1 MGWAGLFSEG
11 PNTTT
16 WPTWSGHPQRRITFP
31 HTKKL
36 DNSIYQKKRR
46 NPTGGLIQEMKN
58 TILAFF
64 RSFCVTF
71 CPRECNKVAHGL
83 AAIGCNEPENA
94 NLLWDGIPPGFE
106 SLVDGD
112 SATPRL

>member
-36 DNSIYQKKRR
+36 DNSIYQKKKKKSNRR
-46 NPTGGLIQEMKN
+46 ANPGDE
-58 TILAFF
+58 
-64 RSFCVTF
+64 
-71 CPRECNKVAHGL
+71 EHY
-83 AAIGCNEPENA
+83 
-94 NLLWDGIPPGFE
+94 PGVF
-106 SLVDGD
+106 
-112 SATPRL
+112 